1 MNDLTV
7 EELFAHNDD
16 VQKSR
21 AVRLLAAKNLAP
33 YITLMERHLD
43 RSAKVSEPQLV
54 AKLDRD
60 LSAVGLEN
68 SPGWPLS
75 RAGRATGGCTERRTA
90 PAPMPRTS
98 AR

>member
-33 YITLMERHLD
+33 YITLMERHLTAAPK
-43 RSAKVSEPQLV
+43 SPN
-54 AKLDRD
+54 
-60 LSAVGLEN
+60 LSW
-68 SPGWPLS
+68 WPS
-75 RAGRATGGCTERRTA
+75 WTGT
-90 PAPMPRTS
+90 
-98 AR
+98 